1 MQESSSWAAVALG
14 SNLGD
19 SHRFFLQAQ
28 AALLRLPGCTAFRFS
43 SIYLTTPIDSE
54 GSSDYLNAAVVFET
68 SLPPQDLLER
78 LSRIEQE
85 QGRQRGDRNV
95 PRTLDLDL
103 LLYGD
108 RVLQTPSLCVP
119 HPRLHERFF
128 ALTPLVELVPR
139 AQHPVLNVSLR
150 KLEQRLEAAHVKETY
165 IRRSTL
171 SFASVA
177 I

>member
-19 SHRFFLQAQ
+19 SHRFLLQAQ
-28 AALLRLPGCTAFRFS
+28 AALLSLPGCTAFRFS

-78 LSRIEQE
+78 LLRIEQE
-85 QGRQRGDRNV
+85 QGRQRGDRNI

-108 RVLQTPSLCVP
+108 RVLQTPTLCVP

-139 AQHPVLNVSLR
+139 ATHPVLNVSLR

-171 SFASVA
+171 SFASLA